1 VPLTPPGTPFLVSS
15 EGFALGTQ
23 LNGLELAGARGS
35 YERPR
40 GWCTYEQLLSPN
52 GPRRYA
58 GTPTGRLGG
67 WGGTAAA
74 AAAAAAS
81 SDPAAR
87 NLDAWVMDAEM
98 RLQQLRLKREELRL
112 SHAADASARGAPL

>member
-1 VPLTPPGTPFLVSS
+1 
-15 EGFALGTQ
+15 
-23 LNGLELAGARGS
+23 
-35 YERPR
+35 
-40 GWCTYEQLLSPN
+40 LSPN